1 MTKCFFFFSLI
12 QPLTKSVVVG
22 SHCCSKL
29 HCYSLQTSTL
39 TGKTEFQ
46 VQKEVLELDPNHKP
60 KGICTIPG
68 DGQSFLCLLGKS
80 KEPVNLTA
88 FPPSTNTDQYD
99 VTLKC
104 FTTVPSKDSVRKSD
118 GTFNQQENND
128 QSSEDSPSLRLPD
141 GSVFNGLIKVV
152 ENENASLISELKP
165 SHGNGEISDNSKDVI
180 KGTTVIHAMY
190 YDFLIYLKIACSFAC
205 HLESIIFF
213 VQNVLL
219 FGPLNG
225 DAFLSFTLLYIVNK
239 LFTAFLFQRVS
250 LVCVY
255 CIVKGYNPIQL

>member
-46 VQKEVLELDPNHKP
+46 VQKEAIELDPSYKP

-80 KEPVNLTA
+80 KEPVDLTA

-99 VTLKC
+99 ATLKC

-118 GTFNQQENND
+118 GTFDQQENND

-165 SHGNGEISDNSKDVI
+165 SHGNGEISDNSKDAI
-180 KGTTVIHAMY
+180 KGTTVI
-190 YDFLIYLKIACSFAC
+190 
-205 HLESIIFF
+205 
-213 VQNVLL
+213 
-219 FGPLNG
+219 
-225 DAFLSFTLLYIVNK
+225 LLYTQCTMT
-239 LFTAFLFQRVS
+239 F
-250 LVCVY
+250 
-255 CIVKGYNPIQL
+255 